1 MPKRR
6 DIKRILVIGAGPIII
21 GQACEF
27 DYSGTQACKA
37 LKDEG
42 YKVILINSNP
52 ATIMTDPGVAD
63 KTYIEPISI
72 EVLEEI
78 IKIEKPEAILPTMGG
93 QTALNLAIKAEKVGL
108 LKKYKIE
115 LIGANSSAIA
125 NAEDRKKFRK
135 NMSDIGIDLPKS
147 EILSNFKKAKKT
159 LNKIG
164 LPAIIRPSFTLGGLG
179 GGIARTKKEFFK
191 IVKEGMHES
200 PQNQVLVE
208 ECLDGWKEFEM
219 EVVRDK
225 NDNCIIICSIENID
239 PMGTHTGDSV
249 TIAPALTLTDKEYQ
263 VMRNASIACLR
274 KIGVE
279 TGGSNVQFAIN
290 PKNGRMVIIEMNPR
304 VSRSSALA
312 SKATGFPIAKVAAK
326 LAVGYTLDE
335 LKNEITKVTPASFE
349 PTIDYVVTKIPR
361 FTFEKFSDTKAI
373 LGTSMRSVGEAMAI
387 GRNFKESF
395 QKALVSLE
403 TGLSGLDNI
412 FNYSK
417 NEILKQL
424 KVNVP
429 NKLLLIAEAFRKKI
443 SLDKVYKLSKVD
455 PWFLNQIRE
464 LINEENTI
472 KKRGLPKTFEEFNR
486 IKSIGFSDKKLSKIT
501 GLKEKIVRSKR
512 IALKV
517 FPVFKKV
524 DTCAAE
530 FKSFTPYMYS
540 TYQRNLTL
548 KTECEADPS
557 TRKKIIILGGG
568 PNRIGQGIEFDYC
581 CCQASFSLKEI
592 GFETI
597 MINCNPETVSTDY
610 DTSDRLY
617 FEPLIEEYVHN
628 IILKEQSKG
637 NLIGVIAQFGGQTP
651 IKLAKFL
658 HENKLPILGT
668 QYASVD
674 LAEDR
679 DQFRDLLINLNLKQA
694 KSGIAYKFDQ
704 AIKIAGDIGLPVV
717 VRPSYV
723 LGGRAMEIV
732 HDRSQLKQFIAEA
745 FKVSENNPILIDKFI
760 NNAMEVDVDA
770 ISDGKEVYVA
780 GIMQHI
786 EEAGIHSGDSAC
798 CLPPVSIKKGIL
810 KELKIQT
817 RKLAL
822 ALKVKGFLNIQYA
835 IKKDEVFV
843 IEVNPRA
850 SRTVPFVSKANGIPL
865 AKIASR
871 IMAGEKLSKY
881 KLKYKTNKRFA
892 VKEAVFPFNKF
903 PDSDVLLGPEMKST
917 GEVMGFD
924 NDFGMAIAK
933 SQIAASNSLPKSGLA
948 FLSVKDT
955 HKQEVVGIAQRLTKL
970 GFTLSGTK
978 GTSDAIKENGM
989 KCKTINKLSSGS
1001 PHIVNVLNSNKI
1013 SLVINTGGGDKKHR
1027 VSDARAI
1034 RRATLINKVPYCTN
1048 MSTAYAFLEAIK
1060 SLKTKKLTVK
1070 SLQDK

>member
-1 MPKRR
+1 MPKRK
-6 DIKRILVIGAGPIII
+6 DIKKILVIGAGPIII

-63 KTYIEPISI
+63 QTYIEPITI
-72 EVLEEI
+72 NVLEEI
-78 IKIEKPEAILPTMGG
+78 IKKEKPNAILPTMGG
-93 QTALNLAIKAEKVGL
+93 QTALNIALKAEKMGL

-115 LIGANSSAIA
+115 LIGANSKAIS

-135 NMSDIGIDLPKS
+135 NMSEIGIDLPKS
-147 EILSNFKKAKKT
+147 EVINNFKYASRCFK
-159 LNKIG
+159 KIG

-179 GGIARTKKEFFK
+179 GGIARTRKDFFK
-191 IVKEGMHES
+191 IVKGGLDES

-225 NDNCIIICSIENID
+225 NDNCIIVCSIENVD

-326 LAVGYTLDE
+326 LAIGYTLDE
-335 LKNEITKVTPASFE
+335 LQNEITKVTPASFE

-361 FTFEKFSDTKAI
+361 FTFEKFQDTKAI

-395 QKALVSLE
+395 HKALVSLE
-403 TGLSGLDNI
+403 TGFSGLDNI
-412 FNYSK
+412 FNFSK
-417 NEILKQL
+417 KEILKKL
-424 KVNVP
+424 KINIP
-429 NKLLLIAEAFRKKI
+429 NKLLLVAEAFRKRIPLNKI
-443 SLDKVYKLSKVD
+443 FKYSKID
-455 PWFLNQIRE
+455 SWFLNQIKE
-464 LINEENTI
+464 IVEEEKRII
-472 KKRGLPKTFEEFNR
+472 KKGIPKDFIEFNR
-486 IKSIGFSDKKLSKIT
+486 IKSLGFSDRRLSILANIKEEIVKK
-501 GLKEKIVRSKR
+501 KR

-517 FPVFKKV
+517 KPVFKKV

-540 TYQRNLTL
+540 TYQRSFSI
-548 KTECEADPS
+548 KTTCEAEPS
-557 TRKKIIILGGG
+557 NKKKIIILGGG

-581 CCQASFSLKEI
+581 CCQASFSLKDA

-617 FEPLIEEYVHN
+617 FEPLIEEYVEN
-628 IILKEQSKG
+628 IILKEKSRG
-637 NLIGVIAQFGGQTP
+637 NLLGVITQFGGQTP

-658 HENKLPILGT
+658 YKNNLPILGT
-668 QYASVD
+668 QYSSID

-679 DQFRDLLINLNLKQA
+679 DRFRELLIKLNLKQA
-694 KSGIAYKFDQ
+694 ESGIASKYKK
-704 AIKIAGDIGLPVV
+704 AINIAEKIGLPVI

-732 HDRSQLKQFIAEA
+732 HDESQLKKFITEA
-745 FKVSENNPILIDKFI
+745 LKVSESNPILIDKFI
-760 NNAMEVDVDA
+760 DNAMEVDVDA
-770 ISDGKEVYVA
+770 ICDGKDVYVA

-798 CLPPVSIKKGIL
+798 CLPPVSIKDNIL
-810 KELKIQT
+810 REIKIQT

-822 ALKVKGFLNIQYA
+822 ALRVKGFLNIQFA
-835 IKKDEVFV
+835 IKKDEIYV

-871 IMAGEKLSKY
+871 VMTGEMLSKY
-881 KLKYKTNKRFA
+881 KLKYKKNKRFA

-903 PDSDVLLGPEMKST
+903 PDSDLLLGPEMKST
-917 GEVMGFD
+917 GEVMGLD
-924 NDFGMAIAK
+924 KDFGMAVAK
-933 SQIAASNSLPKSGLA
+933 SQIAASNSLPTSGMA
-948 FLSVKDT
+948 FLSVKDS
-955 HKQEVVGIAQRLTKL
+955 HKQEIIGIAQRLKKL
-970 GFTLSGTK
+970 GFTISATK
-978 GTSDAIKENGM
+978 GTAKVLKDSGIT
-989 KCKTINKLSSGS
+989 CKTINKVSSGR
-1001 PHIVNVLNSNKI
+1001 PHIVDVLNSKKI
-1013 SLVINTGGGDKKHR
+1013 SLVINTGGGNSEHR
-1027 VSDARAI
+1027 INDAKAL
-1034 RRATLINKVPYCTN
+1034 RRSTLANKIPYCTN
-1048 MSTAYAFLEAIK
+1048 MSTAYSFLEAIK
-1060 SLKTKKLTVK
+1060 SLKTKKLEVK
-1070 SLQDK
+1070 SIQDN